1 MKIGTG
7 KSYAKI
13 ILIGEHAVVYGEPAI
28 ALPVKS
34 IRLSAKVEPI
44 PDGRQEVTSAFFT
57 GDLNAGQLTNFA
69 GIAML
74 IRRLLVF
81 FNAADQGFH
90 LTITS
95 ALPSERGMGSSAALS
110 LIHI

>member
-34 IRLSAKVEPI
+34 IRLLAKVEPI

-57 GDLNAGQLTNFA
+57 GDLNAGQLTNFCRHCHA
-69 GIAML
+69 HSP
-74 IRRLLVF
+74 
-81 FNAADQGFH
+81 AARVLQCC
-90 LTITS
+90 
-95 ALPSERGMGSSAALS
+95 
-110 LIHI
+110 

>member
-34 IRLSAKVEPI
+34 IRLSAKVERHCHAHSP
-44 PDGRQEVTSAFFT
+44 
-57 GDLNAGQLTNFA
+57 
-69 GIAML
+69 
-74 IRRLLVF
+74 
-81 FNAADQGFH
+81 AARVLQCC
-90 LTITS
+90 
-95 ALPSERGMGSSAALS
+95 
-110 LIHI
+110 